1 MKTILLALVMILAL
15 LIGAVWYMENTEQL
29 QESHFET
36 YQALQ
41 VSELIAKGWVPGIIP
56 RSSYDIYEEHRV
68 DQDRVHVR
76 FRFPTGDT
84 ASIEEGCT
92 KQKSNSVKIAIYQCP
107 HGNGV
112 VSVRLQQD
120 GTGEIVSD

>member
-1 MKTILLALVMILAL
+1 MKTILFPLVMVLTL
-15 LIGAVWYMENTEQL
+15 LIGAVWYMENTEQ

-36 YQALQ
+36 YQTLQ
-41 VSELIAKGWVPGIIP
+41 ASELITKGWVPDIIP
-56 RSSYDIYEEHRV
+56 RSAYDIYEEHRV

-76 FRFPTGDT
+76 FRFLAGDT
-84 ASIEEGCT
+84 ASIEKGCKKQEG
-92 KQKSNSVKIAIYQCP
+92 NSAKIAIYQCP

-120 GTGEIVSD
+120 GTGEMVSD

>member
-1 MKTILLALVMILAL
+1 MKTILLVLVMVLTL
-15 LIGAVWYMENTEQL
+15 LIGAVWYMENTEQ

-41 VSELIAKGWVPGIIP
+41 ASELIGKGWVPGIIP
-56 RSSYDIYEEHRV
+56 QSAYDIYEEHRV

-76 FRFPTGDT
+76 FRFLAGDT
-84 ASIEEGCT
+84 ASIEESCT
-92 KQKSNSVKIAIYQCP
+92 KQENNSVKIAIYQCP

-112 VSVRLQQD
+112 VSVRLQHD